1 MLGYYGDVHL
11 GTYNRR
17 YDPIQVACK
26 MIRPEG
32 RARDFFN
39 EGTKIEEYLWS
50 ARKKRGYLRIEKR
63 AHVDSRHFFHR
74 FDEIVYLVREN
85 ERSPTAYSSS
95 RWPRYKYL

>member
-1 MLGYYGDVHL
+1 MIPQEYQIPYDELELGRQLGKGELKAQIQVPCFLFLTLYGILVKRDPSILGYYGDVHL

-39 EGTKIEEYLWS
+39 EGTKIEEYL
-50 ARKKRGYLRIEKR
+50 
-63 AHVDSRHFFHR
+63 
-74 FDEIVYLVREN
+74 
-85 ERSPTAYSSS
+85 
-95 RWPRYKYL
+95 